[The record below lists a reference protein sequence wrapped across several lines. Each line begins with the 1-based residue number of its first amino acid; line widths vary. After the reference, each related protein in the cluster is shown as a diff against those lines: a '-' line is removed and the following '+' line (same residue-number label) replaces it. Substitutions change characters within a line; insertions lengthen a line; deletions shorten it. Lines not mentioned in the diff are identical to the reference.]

1 MELTNTFIIEAPIDD
16 VWKAFNDPEFVA
28 PCFPGADLTEYTG
41 DSFTG
46 GVKVKLGPVSLK
58 YKGKGTFID
67 RNEST
72 RVLVIDAE
80 GRDTSGNGTARALVT
95 GSMQSAG
102 SSRTTVTMVTD
113 LNITGRPAQ
122 FGRGI
127 MSDVADKIIGQF
139 ATRLADKL
147 NGANGS
153 DGTAAEAAAEE
164 DSLNILSAAMGPVL
178 RVALPTLLVA
188 VAAVIGCRLVRNR
201 SASS

>member
-1 MELTNTFIIEAPIDD
+1 MELTNTFVIEAPIDD

-58 YKGKGTFID
+58 YKGKGTYMD

-95 GSMQSAG
+95 GSMESAG
-102 SSRTTVTMVTD
+102 ATRTSVTMVTD

-139 ATRLADKL
+139 ASRLADKL
-147 NGANGS
+147 NGAAGS
-153 DGTAAEAAAEE
+153 ETDEAPAGSE
-164 DSLNILSAAMGPVL
+164 DSLDILGAAMVPVL
-178 RVALPTLLVA
+178 RIVVPGVLAALLAVVGYRLLH
-188 VAAVIGCRLVRNR
+188 RR
-201 SASS
+201 